1 MKIDELNKEK
11 KDNII
16 NCAMEEFASSGYDKA
31 STNTIVQKA
40 GISKGSIFQ
49 YFGNKKK
56 MFFYLYDYAENI
68 IEVYLTNYVDFNHP
82 DLIYRIE
89 ELMNQLAMLLIKH
102 PNVMNFV
109 DAAKSEENLEI
120 LNEVKKRKRASTNI
134 LVKRVFN
141 NVDVTLFKE
150 NVDYEKTCFIIS
162 STLEKLIDKE
172 MESGKKCSE
181 ALIIE
186 SLKEYIDYF
195 RIVFYK

>member
-16 NCAMEEFASSGYDKA
+16 NYAMEEFATSGYDKA

-49 YFGNKKK
+49 YFGNKKM

-68 IEVYLTNYVDFNHP
+68 IEVYLTNYVDFKHP
-82 DLIYRIE
+82 DLFYRIE

-120 LNEVKKRKRASTNI
+120 LNEVKKRKRASTDI

-141 NVDVTLFKE
+141 NVDLTLFKE
-150 NVDYEKTCFIIS
+150 NVDYEKTCFIVS
-162 STLEKLIDKE
+162 STLKNLIDKE